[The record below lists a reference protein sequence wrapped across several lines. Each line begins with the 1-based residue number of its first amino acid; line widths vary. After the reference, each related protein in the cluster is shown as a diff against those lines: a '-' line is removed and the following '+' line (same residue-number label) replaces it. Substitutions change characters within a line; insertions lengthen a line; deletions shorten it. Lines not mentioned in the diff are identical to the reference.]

1 MQPEID
7 LSGLRDLHLMAQPP
21 IWPLATGWWLLLFIL
36 IAAVMIG
43 CVGYHIWH
51 QLPAV
56 YAIRKLKKIT
66 EKEEDDLSY
75 LKKISQ
81 LLRRVAIAADG
92 RPKIARLSDFNWQKY
107 LQQRIPHALTE
118 KEAHLIAFAPYEA
131 SLEVSIKRSLLVE
144 HASIWIKKV
153 LKNKN
158 SS

>member
-21 IWPLATGWWLLLFIL
+21 IWPLATGWWILLLIC
-36 IAAVMIG
+36 IAVIAIA
-43 CVGYHIWH
+43 CIAYHIWH

-56 YAIRKLKKIT
+56 YAVRKLKKIT
-66 EKEEDDLSY
+66 EKETDDLCY

-107 LQQRIPHALTE
+107 LQQRISHTLTKE
-118 KEAHLIAFAPYEA
+118 EAHLIAFAPYES
-131 SLEVSIKRSLLVE
+131 SLDVSVKRSLLVE